1 MEKRMM
7 IYLLARLVSALEKGS
22 TNEVL
27 ADAETYA
34 TLTHEN
40 APKTGDNDGGGAD
53 ARAEAKKAAEAEL
66 EATIDRLY
74 KMYPTKTL
82 RDGIEVST
90 GKCSK
95 DKVRLRNLLKKKT
108 PEEIEK
114 GIRDYVAE
122 KGGRYLK
129 NFATF
134 LNNFPERED
143 LQDASPDSEELP
155 MPAYQDA

>member
-7 IYLLARLVSALEKGS
+7 IYLLARLVAVLEKGNP
-22 TNEVL
+22 NEVL
-27 ADAETYA
+27 VDAETYA
-34 TLTHEN
+34 ALTHEN
-40 APKTGDNDGGGAD
+40 TPKIDDNASDGID
-53 ARAEAKKAAEAEL
+53 DKAETKKAAEAEL

-95 DKVRLRNLLKKKT
+95 DKTRLRNLLKKKS
-108 PEEIEK
+108 PEEIER
-114 GIRDYVAE
+114 GIKDYVAE
-122 KGGRYLK
+122 KGGRFLK

-143 LQDASPDSEELP
+143 ASEEVPDEMP
-155 MPAYQDA
+155 MPSYQDL